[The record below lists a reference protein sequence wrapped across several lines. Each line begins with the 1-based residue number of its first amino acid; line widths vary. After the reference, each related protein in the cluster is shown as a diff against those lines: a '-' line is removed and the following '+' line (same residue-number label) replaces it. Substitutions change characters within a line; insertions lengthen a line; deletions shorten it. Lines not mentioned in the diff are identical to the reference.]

1 MSINRQDLFPAGENW
16 QPLSVP
22 DADQRPDPLRVR
34 AQSLPARHYFPDH
47 SHDWHQ
53 MVYAITGALTV
64 FLDGRRFV
72 IPPEQAVWLPGGTP
86 HAVATRSGAE
96 YRSLYVAETAG
107 TGLAGVPFV
116 FAVPPLLRALIIEAT
131 DLQRADDGSAYAE
144 QVNSLILA
152 TLPRLTALPSAL
164 PWPRRRQLIVLCEAL
179 YAHPDDPRGLDDWA
193 KTLGLS
199 ERSLTRHFQA
209 ETGMTLRAWR
219 RRLRLFR
226 SQELLA
232 TGASITAIALELGY
246 ASVSAFIAMF
256 RAETGLSP
264 DAYRRSDLSAEAD
277 ATR

>member
-1 MSINRQDLFPAGENW
+1 MSISRQTLFPAGEGW
-16 QPLSVP
+16 RPLTVP
-22 DADQRPDPLRVR
+22 DTDQRPAPLRVR

-53 MVYAITGALTV
+53 MVYAISGALTV

-107 TGLAGVPFV
+107 TGLATCPFV

-131 DLQRADDGSAYAE
+131 DLQRAGDGSPYAG
-144 QVNSLILA
+144 QVSGLILA

-164 PWPRRRQLIVLCEAL
+164 PWPQRRQLIELCEAL
-179 YAHPDDPRGLDDWA
+179 YASPDDPRGIRDWA
-193 KTLGLS
+193 RTLGLS
-199 ERSLTRHFQA
+199 ERSLTRHFQT
-209 ETGMTLRAWR
+209 ETGMTLRTWR

-256 RAETGLSP
+256 RAETGVSP
-264 DAYRRSDLSAEAD
+264 DAYRRNDLPTE
-277 ATR
+277 